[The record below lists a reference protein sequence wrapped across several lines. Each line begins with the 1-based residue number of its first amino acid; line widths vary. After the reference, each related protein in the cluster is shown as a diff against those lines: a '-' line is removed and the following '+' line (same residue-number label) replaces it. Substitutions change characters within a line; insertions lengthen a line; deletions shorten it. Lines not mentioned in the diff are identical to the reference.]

1 MTNKTNILFI
11 GEAMLELSSNTQ
23 ENMQDTLK
31 KSFAGDVYNT
41 SVYIKRAFP
50 NNEIS
55 FMSGLGQEP
64 LSLEFE
70 KTVVSEGIDT
80 SYIAHSAHKHMGIYM
95 VLNDEHGERSF
106 IYWRNNSA
114 AKQMMSLLDS
124 AKQNAALEQFQHIFF
139 SGITLAILDSAE
151 RGTFWRFIND
161 AKQRGISIIFDPNY
175 RPSLW
180 NSPEAA
186 KQQFALAYAASDWLL
201 PGMDDFKAL
210 YDIHSIDECIAFCRP
225 FDFTEVLIK
234 QGGDPVHLI
243 CRENNTE
250 QTQSF
255 AIERSKNVVDTTSA
269 GDAFNGIYIGARIE
283 GKSPAE
289 AVKLANY
296 AAMKVIET
304 QGAIMP
310 KTKFME
316 VMSQY

>member
-1 MTNKTNILFI
+1 
-11 GEAMLELSSNTQ
+11 
-23 ENMQDTLK
+23 
-31 KSFAGDVYNT
+31 
-41 SVYIKRAFP
+41 
-50 NNEIS
+50 
-55 FMSGLGQEP
+55 MSALGQEP

-80 SYIAHSAHKHMGIYM
+80 SYIAHSEHQHMGIYM

-151 RGTFWRFIND
+151 KEAFWRFIND
-161 AKQRGISIIFDPNY
+161 AKQRGVSIIFDPNY

-180 NSPEAA
+180 SSPESA
-186 KQQFALAYAASDWLL
+186 KEQFALAYAASDWLL
-201 PGMDDFKAL
+201 PGLDDFKAL
-210 YDIHSIDECIAFCRP
+210 YDIHSIDECIEFCRP
-225 FDFTEVLIK
+225 FDFREVLIK
-234 QGGDPVHLI
+234 QGEDPVHLI
-243 CRENNTE
+243 TRENNTE
-250 QTQSF
+250 HTQSF
-255 AIERSKNVVDTTSA
+255 AIQRSKNVVDTTSA

-310 KTKFME
+310 KAKFME